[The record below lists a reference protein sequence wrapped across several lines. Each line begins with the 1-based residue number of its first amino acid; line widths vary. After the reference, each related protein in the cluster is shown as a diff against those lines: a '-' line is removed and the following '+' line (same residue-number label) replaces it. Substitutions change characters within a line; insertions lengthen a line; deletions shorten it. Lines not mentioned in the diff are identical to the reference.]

1 LVPSLAIL
9 QNQLFSSYW
18 RNILNKKSIIIG
30 LVATFGFIS
39 NAMADNL
46 LEAMDSDGGYK
57 ILLGAIKT
65 AGLESTF
72 KGAGPL
78 TVFAPTDDAFK
89 ALPKAKLDEL
99 LKNPAEL
106 KKVISY
112 SVVPAKV
119 TGADVTAGK
128 VKSLEGE
135 DIKLDVTGG
144 VKVNGIGVVSN
155 SSADNGVIH
164 GVNTLLM
171 PKS

>member
-1 LVPSLAIL
+1 M
-9 QNQLFSSYW
+9 
-18 RNILNKKSIIIG
+18 NKKSIIIG

-119 TGADVTAGK
+119 
-128 VKSLEGE
+128 
-135 DIKLDVTGG
+135 
-144 VKVNGIGVVSN
+144 
-155 SSADNGVIH
+155 
-164 GVNTLLM
+164 
-171 PKS
+171 